1 MVNFAM
7 GIRVIKDSATAGGKV
22 PWQKCIPFYNGL
34 HEEQI
39 GRLDVGCNVFL
50 GWLMNVL
57 VINRGSSSIKF
68 SVFAVEGDSP
78 RSLFE
83 GELTGVGRTEAK
95 LKRNDG
101 EGKDLKGGK
110 VQAATPELAIKAV
123 MDIVFGGQLPAIGA
137 VGYRVVHPG
146 AKLKGHYR
154 ITDEVLQEL
163 EKAAEFAP
171 LHDPAALEVIRAVM
185 GRMPTVPH
193 FACFDTVFHES
204 MGAAAT
210 TYPLP
215 AAVRERGVR
224 RYGFHGLSCES
235 IVIQLSQAAEQ
246 GTIQFPRR
254 MAIAHLGSGCS
265 VTAVV
270 DGRSIDT
277 TMGMTPTGG
286 VVMGTR
292 PGDLD
297 PGVMLYLMRQDGAT
311 AESVEKMVNHAAGMV
326 ALSGM
331 ANDMK
336 IVREAAARGE
346 EQALLAVEVFSR
358 SIRKAIGGFAW
369 LMGGLDAVIF
379 AGGIGEHDAASRTDI
394 LAGLGEMGVELEE
407 RAVSGVG
414 VRLASRAESRVAV
427 YIVPA
432 EEDRMIAVH
441 VTQMMNQHD

>member
-1 MVNFAM
+1 
-7 GIRVIKDSATAGGKV
+7 
-22 PWQKCIPFYNGL
+22 
-34 HEEQI
+34 
-39 GRLDVGCNVFL
+39 
-50 GWLMNVL
+50 MNVL
-57 VINRGSSSIKF
+57 VINGGSSSIKF
-68 SVFAVEGDSP
+68 SVFTADGKTP
-78 RSLFE
+78 QSLLE
-83 GELTGVGRTEAK
+83 GELTGVGGAGTR
-95 LKRNDG
+95 LKMKDG
-101 EGKDLKGGK
+101 EGKDLAGGAPDGA
-110 VQAATPELAIKAV
+110 VQADTPEQAIQVV
-123 MDIVFGGQLPAIGA
+123 MDAVFGEQLPAIDA

-146 AKLKGHYR
+146 AKLKGHCR

-185 GRMPTVPH
+185 GRTPKVPH

-215 AAVRERGVR
+215 AVVRERGVR

-235 IVIQLSQAAEQ
+235 IVLQLRQAATE
-246 GTIQFPRR
+246 FPRR

-297 PGVMLYLMRQDGAT
+297 PGVMLYLLRQEGAT

-336 IVREAAARGE
+336 AVREAAAKGD

-369 LMGGLDAVIF
+369 LMGGLDAVVF
-379 AGGIGEHDAASRTDI
+379 AGGIGEHDAASRTEI
-394 LAGLGEMGVELEE
+394 LTGLEEMGVALEE
-407 RAVSGVG
+407 RGSNGGG
-414 VRLASRAESRVAV
+414 VRLASRTESRVAI

-441 VTQMMNQHD
+441 VRQMMGRGE